1 MGTSVQRFK
10 FRRAQRIR
18 SSEDFDRIFKR
29 RCAAHSQAMGLY
41 VDANDLDFA
50 RLGIRIGRRAGKAA
64 MRVRSRRRVREAFR
78 RIQHQLPAMDYIVVI
93 RSTDLTAVEY
103 ESNLIELATKANR
116 KHARKLAD

>member
-1 MGTSVQRFK
+1 
-10 FRRAQRIR
+10 
-18 SSEDFDRIFKR
+18 
-29 RCAAHSQAMGLY
+29 MGLY